1 MKKSIKIIAVTLIA
15 LSLLVGCQPR
25 KLDVAYTVYPVQY
38 LLERIG
44 GEKVVTHA
52 LSSSTNVMRST
63 LVEDYK
69 TILKEADT
77 IFTIGGLEPYLDTI
91 NQDIADF
98 KPNIFDLGSKGA
110 IVPFVRYTTAI
121 VDNVDVVVE
130 SNYYENPLFDNI
142 DTYVNDPYIWL
153 DPIMM
158 TSMAN
163 EVLAYFVSN
172 DPDNTSYYERNFE
185 EVKMELA
192 YLDANYSELKGSQLS
207 LASMV
212 PAFGSYA
219 NNYGFSISPII
230 LSKYGNLPTTA
241 QLEVIKSRLIQD
253 NVKHLLVEEGLD
265 ADIMELAYRLSEEL
279 ELELVYVN
287 SLSSRSQ
294 QQVNGNLD
302 YIAIMNE
309 NLQTLKTLQQ
319 AE

>member
-1 MKKSIKIIAVTLIA
+1 MKKSFKVIVSLMITLA
-15 LSLLVGCQPR
+15 LLVGCQP
-25 KLDVAYTVYPVQY
+25 KKQNVAYTVYPVQY

-44 GEKVVTHA
+44 NEKVITHA
-52 LSSSTNVMRST
+52 LSNEENAMRST
-63 LVEDYK
+63 LTEDYK

-91 NQDIADF
+91 NQDITDF

-110 IVPFVRYTTAI
+110 IVPFVRHTTAV

-163 EVLAYFVSN
+163 EVLAYFIEK
-172 DPDNTSYYERNFE
+172 DPDNTAYYEKNFE
-185 EVKMELA
+185 AVKIELA
-192 YLDANYSELKGSQLS
+192 YLDANYSELKGKQLS

-219 NNYGFSISPII
+219 NNYGFSISPVI
-230 LSKYGNLPTTA
+230 LSKYGNLPTKA
-241 QLEVIKSRLIQD
+241 QLEIIKARLVQD
-253 NVKHLLVEEGLD
+253 NVKVFHTKLKRHGIVEFHT
-265 ADIMELAYRLSEEL
+265 
-279 ELELVYVN
+279 V
-287 SLSSRSQ
+287 
-294 QQVNGNLD
+294 
-302 YIAIMNE
+302 
-309 NLQTLKTLQQ
+309 
-319 AE
+319 